1 MMETVTFATQS
12 IWTWWFAIYLF
23 LGGMGAASISLAI
36 YTDLFLKPH
45 KTLVLWGVIGGV
57 LMLNIGSMIL
67 FIHLL
72 HHAAVLVLFTPF
84 AVLNQPSA
92 WIAWGTQFIMWVQIA
107 GLLYALPYVRE
118 SPFWLDFPI
127 AGRVVQSAPFGRVVD
142 FARRYRRLMAWVAV
156 LSGFGT
162 AAYTGLLLQSFPAVT
177 LWHNP
182 AVPILFTVSAFSTAL
197 AYLMLVM
204 ILFIRNHEDHALQV
218 MFERTDVLLLAME
231 LFILY
236 VLFHFTLSG
245 SESGYRSA
253 TLLWESPLWLIGFIC
268 LGLLLPFLVEL
279 QSVLKGWSGKAPMV
293 VACIL
298 ILNGG
303 YILRHMFMYS
313 GVYAF
318 PW

>member
-1 MMETVTFATQS
+1 MMETVTFATQNV
-12 IWTWWFAIYLF
+12 WTWWFAIYLF

-36 YTDLFLKPH
+36 ATDRFLKPH
-45 KTLVLWGVIGGV
+45 KTLVLWGVVGGV
-57 LMLNIGSMIL
+57 MMLNLGSMIL

-72 HHAAVLVLFTPF
+72 HHTAVLVLFTPF
-84 AVLNQPSA
+84 AIINQPGA

-107 GLLYALPYVRE
+107 GLLYAMSYLRE
-118 SPFWLDFPI
+118 STFWLNFPL
-127 AGRVVQSAPFGRVVD
+127 AGTVIKSTA
-142 FARRYRRLMAWVAV
+142 FARIADFGARFRGLFAWLAM
-156 LSGFGT
+156 LAGFGT

-182 AVPILFTVSAFSTAL
+182 AVPVLFTVSAFSTAL

-204 ILFIRNHEDHALQV
+204 LVFIRNREDHALQV
-218 MFERTDVLLLAME
+218 LFERTDVLLLALE
-231 LFILY
+231 LFIIY
-236 VLFHFTLSG
+236 TLFNFTLSG

-253 TLLWESPLWLIGFIC
+253 TLLWESPMWVVGFLG

-279 QSVLKGWSGKAPMV
+279 RSLLKGWSGSAPMV
-293 VACIL
+293 IACIL